1 MLAIDADART
11 RRPQYWLKD
20 CLPTIYFTFYS

>member
-11 RRPQYWLKD
+11 RRQYWLKD